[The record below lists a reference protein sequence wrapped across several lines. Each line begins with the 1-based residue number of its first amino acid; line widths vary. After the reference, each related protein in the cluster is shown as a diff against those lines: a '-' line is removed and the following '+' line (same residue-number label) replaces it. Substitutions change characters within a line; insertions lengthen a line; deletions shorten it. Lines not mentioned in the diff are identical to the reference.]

1 MPPPAQQQ
9 LAQLQKILLNALPAA
24 AAVLVV
30 RFFFVCFALLACV
43 LAARKGARLPSLV
56 FAFFRVVQNGG
67 LLLSAFALF
76 FSAIASEAVADEI
89 SRCQFASQARPHGL
103 IALAAL
109 VFLAT
114 NVKLVPTVVGYCGV
128 IAFSHASPL
137 SGLAVASALLEA
149 HFPVT
154 VAGAVAASLAN
165 ACVAGISIVHFRA
178 CDGHA
183 LADSVL
189 FSAGLF
195 LAAKWW
201 LYAAARTV
209 RAVGAAKCK
218 SK

>member
-1 MPPPAQQQ
+1 MPPPAQQ
-9 LAQLQKILLNALPAA
+9 LTQLQKILLNALPAA
-24 AAVLVV
+24 GAALVV

-43 LAARKGARLPSLV
+43 LADRKGARIPALV
-56 FAFFRVVQNGG
+56 FSFFRALQNGG
-67 LLLSAFALF
+67 LLLAAAALF
-76 FSAIASEAVADEI
+76 FSAVASEAVADEI
-89 SRCQFASQARPHGL
+89 SRCKFAAEPRPHGL
-103 IALAAL
+103 VAFAAL

-128 IAFSHASPL
+128 VAFANRSPF

-149 HFPVT
+149 HFPT
-154 VAGAVAASLAN
+154 SIAGAVAASLAN
-165 ACVAGISIVHFRA
+165 ACTAGLSIVHFRA
-178 CDGHA
+178 CDGGHA

-189 FSAGLF
+189 FSTGLF